1 MADKEKLPTKPTPQP
16 PKSNKNSI
24 IVLIAAL
31 AIIVLVIKVYLDSQ
45 DKEEM
50 QAFYTEELQVAQVRF
65 DEISAELDQK
75 IKQIDSLGGDIQ
87 ELLEAK
93 SQIEAEK
100 EQLSRTRT
108 ANRGEIRRLRA
119 KTQGYEELLKAKDEE
134 ISELTAMNVELL
146 SENTGLKTEKNEL
159 NQSIR
164 QLNETR
170 QTLEEKV
177 EKASQLNVENINVL
191 AIAKS
196 GKERPSP
203 FRKRHVEKLKVSFNI
218 ADNAVAPIEGK
229 EIHVRVIDHNGQVLF
244 DVARG
249 SGTFMVEGRE
259 EFFTATQ
266 EILFDNSKQQLTF
279 VYDRGSEYSVG
290 QHTIEVYTDG
300 YLMGREAFIIK

>member
-1 MADKEKLPTKPTPQP
+1 MADKEKEPTKPTPQA

-24 IVLIAAL
+24 IVLIAAV
-31 AIIVLVIKVYLDSQ
+31 AIVILVVKIYMDSQ
-45 DKEEM
+45 AKDEM

-65 DEISAELDQK
+65 DEISTELDQK

-93 SQIEAEK
+93 SQIEAERD
-100 EQLSRTRT
+100 QLSRTRT
-108 ANRGEIRRLRA
+108 ANRGEIRRLRS

-134 ISELTAMNVELL
+134 IIELTAMNQQLL
-146 SENTGLKTEKNEL
+146 TENTGLKTDKNVL

-170 QTLEEKV
+170 QTLEDKV
-177 EKASQLNVENINVL
+177 EKASALSVENIKVL
-191 AIAKS
+191 AISKS
-196 GKERPSP
+196 GKERASP
-203 FRKRHVEKLKVSFNI
+203 FRKRNVEKLKVTFNI

-229 EIHVRVIDHNGQVLF
+229 EIHVRVIDQNDQVLF

-249 SGTFMVEGRE
+249 SGTFMVNGRE

-266 EILFDNSKQQLTF
+266 EILFDNSRQELTF

-300 YLMGREAFIIK
+300 YLMGREAFIVK